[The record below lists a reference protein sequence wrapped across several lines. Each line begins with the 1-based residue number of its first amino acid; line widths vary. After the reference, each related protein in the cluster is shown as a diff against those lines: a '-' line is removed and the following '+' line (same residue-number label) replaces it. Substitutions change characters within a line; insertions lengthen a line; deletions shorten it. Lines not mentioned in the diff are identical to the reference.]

1 MGRLKLSKRI
11 NLLRKFDIRPNVKT
25 YIPKDDKSY
34 FFNFLMDTVSV
45 SAVSIYASI
54 ILTICIVLFYFI
66 ILSLI
71 IRALHFISINLS
83 NDYNIVSA
91 VIGIIS
97 LFVFSYLSHKTSNIK
112 QRTLFSFLGF
122 LFYALLTVG
131 LISDYFLSKIDT
143 DLEEGIIYMIIIVC
157 TYFLVVSIIYSLIYL
172 YQNNKS
178 YYFHTKTKLTTKMI
192 YIIFYFIFTLLP
204 ILIIY
209 ILYFNTPVMLLVICI
224 SIICALFLFLMALVL
239 LNISLR

>member
-1 MGRLKLSKRI
+1 MSKRI

-25 YIPKDDKSY
+25 YIPKDNKSY
-34 FFNFLMDTVSV
+34 VFNFFMDTVSV
-45 SAVSIYASI
+45 SVVSIYASI
-54 ILTICIVLFYFI
+54 ILTICVVLLYFI
-66 ILSLI
+66 IMSLI
-71 IRALHFISINLS
+71 IRAFHIMSINLS

-97 LFVFSYLSHKTSNIK
+97 LFVFYYLSHKTSNIK

-143 DLEEGIIYMIIIVC
+143 DLEEGIIYMMIIVC

-178 YYFHTKTKLTTKMI
+178 YYFHTNTKLTIKMI
-192 YIIFYFIFTLLP
+192 YIIFYTIFTLLP

-209 ILYFNTPVMLLVICI
+209 LLYFNTPVMLLLICI
-224 SIICALFLFLMALVL
+224 SIICALFLFLMTLVL
-239 LNISLR
+239 LNI

>member
-1 MGRLKLSKRI
+1 MSKRI

-34 FFNFLMDTVSV
+34 FFNFFMDTVSV

-66 ILSLI
+66 IMSLI
-71 IRALHFISINLS
+71 IRALHLISINLS

-91 VIGIIS
+91 VIGIIC

-112 QRTLFSFLGF
+112 QRTLFSLLGF
-122 LFYALLTVG
+122 LFYVLLTVD

-143 DLEEGIIYMIIIVC
+143 DLEEGIVYMIIIVC

-178 YYFHTKTKLTTKMI
+178 YYFHTKTKPITKMI

-204 ILIIY
+204 IFIIY
-209 ILYFNTPVMLLVICI
+209 LLYFNTPVMLLVIYI
-224 SIICALFLFLMALVL
+224 SIIFALFLFMIALVL
-239 LNISLR
+239 INI